1 MSIYSDK
8 LAWIKQDMLSSYYTS
23 LNEKEKYK
31 FIELKSAIII
41 QKNVRTLL
49 CRKRFL
55 LLKREALEVQKAFRG
70 YLARASHQKDVE
82 EQNDN
87 LMKQFFEY
95 HISIIIKHW
104 KGYHCRKYVMDY
116 HANKKWLEKT
126 KKLNEETLIQFR
138 EQALKKQYEVDR
150 INEENQ
156 RKNFINI
163 AKNLHHLVSTK
174 HIPGVYNTPYL
185 PAELKPQVYNADIE
199 EHLKSIFKSSLRKK
213 NGYKNDKE
221 TSKMPENNNQ

>member
-1 MSIYSDK
+1 MSVYSAK
-8 LAWIKQDMLSSYYTS
+8 LAWIKDDIINSYYNS
-23 LNEKEKYK
+23 LNEKEKNKY
-31 FIELKSAIII
+31 IELKSAIVI
-41 QKNVRTLL
+41 QKNVRALL

-55 LLKREALEVQKAFRG
+55 LLKKEALEVQKAFRG
-70 YLARASHQKDVE
+70 YLARATHEKDVA

-95 HISIIIKHW
+95 HATIIIKHW
-104 KGYHCRKYVMDY
+104 KGYKFRKYVMDY

-126 KKLNEETLIQFR
+126 KKLNEETFVLMK
-138 EQALKKQYEVDR
+138 EQADKRQYELDR
-150 INEENQ
+150 ENEERQ
-156 RKNFINI
+156 RKKFIDI

-174 HIPGVYNTPYL
+174 HIPGVYNVPYL

-213 NGYKNDKE
+213 GRMAIDRDNAKVPDNA
-221 TSKMPENNNQ
+221 